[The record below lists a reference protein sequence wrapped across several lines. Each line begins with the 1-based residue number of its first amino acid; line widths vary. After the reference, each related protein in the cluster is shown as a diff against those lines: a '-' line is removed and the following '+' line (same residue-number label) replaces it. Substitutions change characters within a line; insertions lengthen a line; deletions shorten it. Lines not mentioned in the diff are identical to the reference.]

1 MQPGRRRVTG
11 QQAVAFVKS
20 LAGTNGNT
28 AQLTAKRTILLVPP
42 FDAIDSYW
50 NTGKTH
56 THVTDAV
63 YERFHD
69 KFEALVKNEIEIWL
83 RFHEYW
89 LHECFQCS
97 FFYLRA

>member
-1 MQPGRRRVTG
+1 
-11 QQAVAFVKS
+11 
-20 LAGTNGNT
+20 
-28 AQLTAKRTILLVPP
+28 
-42 FDAIDSYW
+42 
-50 NTGKTH
+50 
-56 THVTDAV
+56 VTDAV

-97 FFYLRA
+97 LILPSNLIQDANQRTRPHFKFAFGQSQGQAARLLEA